1 MDVLFRY
8 EGLTLRRGKRPGWML
23 KIGKERI
30 DILFRMAE
38 DEFQANPQRSHRYTE
53 IARNISKK
61 YRIRMP
67 RKWRRRFCKK
77 CYRFL
82 RPGANCTV
90 RVTGGRVIFRCLECG
105 HIMRFPYT
113 EEKKEKRRNKIE
125 SYTNKKGTDE
135 QIPVS
140 THNKCGESRGER
152 KPY

>member
-1 MDVLFRY
+1 M
-8 EGLTLRRGKRPGWML
+8 RRGKRPGWML

-90 RVTGGRVIFRCLECG
+90 RVTGGRVIFRWLECG